1 MYSAGYILRWRRW
14 RAFLKDTAEIP
25 DLDVG
30 DRKAQ
35 TLVSYPHFCFLS
47 LYFVDFL

>member
-35 TLVSYPHFCFLS
+35 PLS
-47 LYFVDFL
+47 LISTLLLSLPVFC